1 MYTFCVKLDSSIKIT
16 CLQLLSLF
24 VASSLKFEIARKK
37 HVCGVFKERPDKAE
51 SNNLIIYNI
60 NGD

>member
-1 MYTFCVKLDSSIKIT
+1 MFCVKLDSSIKMT
-16 CLQLLSLF
+16 CLQLLSLS
-24 VASSLKFEIARKK
+24 VASSLKYEISGKA
-37 HVCGVFKERPDKAE
+37 HVCGVFNERQDKVE